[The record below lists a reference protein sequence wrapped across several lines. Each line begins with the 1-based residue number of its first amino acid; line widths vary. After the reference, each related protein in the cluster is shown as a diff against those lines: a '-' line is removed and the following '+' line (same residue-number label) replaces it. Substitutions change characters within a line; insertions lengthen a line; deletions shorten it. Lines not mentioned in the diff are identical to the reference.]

1 MRLQPPGHY
10 GARVVSRL
18 ATMTAAVLALGAL
31 ACSVVSCSSGGTD
44 RASQR
49 QLDAVMVGSDR
60 ELPTGD
66 ADLVDIVGLELSTL
80 SVPLTAWWQGL
91 NDPATPTST
100 WLAEAPALLVQMR
113 AIVDRVES
121 RVLSAETAPVRDT
134 FVAYVVQWRT
144 ALAALDAVRGATE
157 RGDSAAQQKATDE
170 YNAALGRIR
179 GLDQARV
186 DRVVAVYGRDDAR
199 RLLESEG
206 LDPSRFGL

>member
-1 MRLQPPGHY
+1 
-10 GARVVSRL
+10 VVSRL
-18 ATMTAAVLALGAL
+18 ATVTMLVLALGTL
-31 ACSVVSCSSGGTD
+31 ASCVASCSSGGTD

-60 ELPTGD
+60 ELPTAD
-66 ADLVDIVGLELSTL
+66 ADLVEIVGLELSTL
-80 SVPLTAWWQGL
+80 SVPLDAWWQGL
-91 NDPATPTST
+91 NDPATPTSA
-100 WLAEAPALLVQMR
+100 WLVTALALLEQMQ

-121 RVLSAETAPVRDT
+121 RVLSAETTPVRDT
-134 FVAYVVQWRT
+134 FVAYVAQWRT
-144 ALAALDAVRGATE
+144 ALRALDAVRGATE
-157 RGDSAAQQKATDE
+157 RGDPAVQQKATDE

-199 RLLESEG
+199 RLLASEG